1 LHSSHRHRARLLWR
15 ARPSG
20 TFAEELFV
28 SPMPVG
34 RLQFARRQRWH
45 SARDPWTAR
54 ASLPWM
60 KFFFTAQNYKKHVQD
75 EQRQMR

>member
-1 LHSSHRHRARLLWR
+1 LS
-15 ARPSG
+15 
-20 TFAEELFV
+20 
-28 SPMPVG
+28 VG